1 MTSAHPIVIVLGAS
15 GLDTARKIAGEI
27 KDCVIHGYAKR
38 VQNVDVSFD
47 EPTAHI
53 RTCFEAGHAII
64 GVCASGI
71 LIRAVAPALKDKRE
85 EPPVLAAAEDGS
97 SVVPLLGGHHGAN
110 EFAQRLADKLNSHAA
125 ITTAGDVRLGLAL
138 DAPPTGWTLAN
149 PQDAKD
155 ITARLLAGEA
165 VTIDED
171 LDWIDRSSL
180 NISADAEL
188 KLTAA
193 CDDRQSLPGELL
205 YIPRKVVIGVGSD
218 RGCPADD
225 LISLVSGQLRT
236 SQIATDSIACIVS
249 LDRKAD
255 EPAMHALA
263 AHLGSPMRFMDADA
277 INSVADRIPNPSDVV
292 MREVGV
298 PGVAEGAALVA
309 SGAATLHI
317 EKVKS
322 TRCTC
327 AVAISQDMI
336 DPDTIGRPRGHLS
349 VIGIGP
355 GQKEWR
361 SGEAERLLRE
371 AGDWVGYGLYLD
383 LVADL
388 KGTQQEHRFDLGAEE
403 LRVRHALELAGQ
415 GRNVALICSG
425 DAGIY
430 AMAALVFEVLALEP
444 VAGGLDDASR
454 RVAITVAPGISAI
467 QAAAAR
473 AGAPIGHDFCLI
485 SLSDLLTPWPVI
497 EKRIEAAAQGDF
509 VVGFY
514 NPRSMRRR
522 EQLDKAI
529 AILRQTRPADTP
541 VIIASNL
548 GRPAEKH
555 SVVPLSKF
563 DPEQVDML
571 SIVVVGASTTR
582 SFATGDGQTHVFTPR
597 GYAAKRTAEAAE

>member
-1 MTSAHPIVIVLGAS
+1 MTNKQPIIIVLGAS
-15 GLDTARKIAGEI
+15 GLDTAHKIAGEFR
-27 KDCVIHGYAKR
+27 DSVIHGYAKR
-38 VQNVDVSFD
+38 VPTADVVFD
-47 EPTAHI
+47 EPIEHI
-53 RTCFEAGHAII
+53 RSCFENGHTII

-71 LIRAVAPALKDKRE
+71 LIRAVAPALQDKRV
-85 EPPVLAAAEDGS
+85 EPPVLAVAEDGS

-110 EFAQRLADKLNSHAA
+110 DLAQRLADKLTGHAA
-125 ITTAGDVRLGLAL
+125 LTTAGDVRLGIAL
-138 DAPPTGWTLAN
+138 DAPPAGWTLVN
-149 PQDAKD
+149 PEDAKD
-155 ITARLLAGEA
+155 VTARLLSGEA
-165 VTIDED
+165 VEIDED
-171 LDWIDRSSL
+171 LDWIDRTSL
-180 NISADAEL
+180 NISDEADL
-188 KLTAA
+188 KLTATIA
-193 CDDRQSLPGELL
+193 ARGPQPGELI
-205 YIPRKVVIGVGSD
+205 YHPRKVVVGVGSD
-218 RGCPADD
+218 RGCPAED
-225 LISLVSGQLRT
+225 LISLVSDQLQK
-236 SQIATDSIACIVS
+236 SHIATDAIAFIVS

-255 EPAMHALA
+255 EPAMHALGEYLRAPVRFVNAETINTIA
-263 AHLGSPMRFMDADA
+263 A
-277 INSVADRIPNPSDVV
+277 RIPNPSDVV

-309 SGAATLHI
+309 SGAQTLQV
-317 EKVKS
+317 EKTKS
-322 TRCTC
+322 ARCTC
-327 AVAISQDMI
+327 AIAIAQNTV
-336 DPDTIGRPRGHLS
+336 DPYTVGRPRGHLS

-371 AGDWVGYGLYLD
+371 ASDWVGYGLYLD

-388 KGTQQEHRFDLGAEE
+388 KAVQEEHRFDLGAEE
-403 LRVRHALELAGQ
+403 LRVRHALELAGK
-415 GRNVALICSG
+415 GRDVALICSG

-444 VAGGLDDASR
+444 SDGGLDDASR

-485 SLSDLLTPWPVI
+485 SLSDLLTPWSVI
-497 EKRIEAAAQGDF
+497 EKRVEAAAAGDF

-529 AILRQTRPADTP
+529 AILRQSRPADTP

-555 SVVPLSKF
+555 SVVPLCDF